1 MRRILRIATS
11 GAGVVGLA
19 VAGTALATPANAAD
33 NISATPASPQVLS
46 DCSGTNKFCFWKDG
60 NNGGTEWETTS
71 SWANLP
77 YNFGASSWKNTRS
90 DVSMCVYE
98 IIPLTQQFKL
108 LQKVPPA
115 TNVTVI
121 PAGTNDLASR
131 VETC

>member
-71 SWANLP
+71 NYAALP
-77 YNFGASSWKNTRS
+77 SGFGASSWKNTRS
-90 DVSMCVYE
+90 DVSMCVYA
-98 IIPLTQQFKL
+98 IPILTGPQL
-108 LQKVPPA
+108 LQKVPPS
-115 TNVTVI
+115 TNVPVI
-121 PAGTNDLASR
+121 PAGTNDSASR
-131 VETC
+131 VEAC